1 MSDPTAAF
9 DEALRDHLR
18 ASMATLA
25 AAVEGLTVDQLDATL
40 GPETNPLAVLV
51 AHTVGT
57 ARSIAHDLA
66 DDPIRVER
74 GAAFQVSGQSGD
86 ELRGLIDEW
95 SAEMDGLLDRAF
107 AVAPD
112 RPVQR
117 YRLASQ
123 AWWLLQLAG
132 HTREHAAQA
141 DLTRQIVLAREAPP
155 DASS

>member
-1 MSDPTAAF
+1 
-9 DEALRDHLR
+9 
-18 ASMATLA
+18 
-25 AAVEGLTVDQLDATL
+25 
-40 GPETNPLAVLV
+40 
-51 AHTVGT
+51 
-57 ARSIAHDLA
+57 
-66 DDPIRVER
+66 
-74 GAAFQVSGQSGD
+74 
-86 ELRGLIDEW
+86 
-95 SAEMDGLLDRAF
+95 
-107 AVAPD
+107 VAPD